1 MVMPIE
7 KYLLDTGP
15 AIFYD
20 EAFRSVLEDHLTF
33 LRTHETTSDIVVTA
47 IEAMRWRC
55 DFYGLLETK
64 GVSKH
69 MHYITARVNNIKS
82 SVDFQGEILEILIPN
97 EDLVMMIAQTH
108 QTVHKLR

>member
-7 KYLLDTGP
+7 QYLLDTGP

-33 LRTHETTSDIVVTA
+33 LRNHETTTSFVVTA
-47 IEAMRWRC
+47 IEAMRFQC
-55 DFYGLLETK
+55 DFYGLLESK

-69 MHYITARVNNIKS
+69 MHYVTARVNNIKS
-82 SVDFQGEILEILIPN
+82 SVDFYGETLEILLPN

-108 QTVHKLR
+108 QTVHRLS